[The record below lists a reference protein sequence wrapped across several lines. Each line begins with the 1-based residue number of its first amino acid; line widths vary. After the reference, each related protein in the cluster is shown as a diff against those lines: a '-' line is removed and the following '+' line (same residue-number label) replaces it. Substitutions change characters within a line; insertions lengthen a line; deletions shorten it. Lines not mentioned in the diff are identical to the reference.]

1 MLSIFQVKC
10 RGDELDVTI
19 CLVQEVCQTQEYA
32 SVICYG
38 FLLTTGQS
46 YTLGYYKLFS
56 TGSLPDTRVCF
67 CDLLWLPLDNRS
79 VLYTRLLQ
87 VV

>member
-1 MLSIFQVKC
+1 MFSIFQVKCHGDELEFASYLVQEYFSVLSIFQVKC
-10 RGDELDVTI
+10 RGDELDVTG

-46 YTLGYYKLFS
+46 CTLGYY
-56 TGSLPDTRVCF
+56 
-67 CDLLWLPLDNRS
+67 
-79 VLYTRLLQ
+79 
-87 VV
+87 